1 MKAKLLVLFLL
12 LSIGSSLN
20 VLGKEVFSADAAE
33 KGDVT
38 VRRDDGYTWDE
49 VNGPRTQNISLLT
62 CHYEDEMVYLNFL
75 ADVGLVKL
83 TVTNLTTGDSWT
95 AMQLSSIGRLYLST
109 STNSGNYMVEIETEL
124 NGNYIGFFVR

>member
-1 MKAKLLVLFLL
+1 MKTKLFVLFLL
-12 LSIGSSLN
+12 LSLGSSLK
-20 VLGKEVFSADAAE
+20 VLGMEVLSADAAE
-33 KGDVT
+33 KGDVNLE
-38 VRRDDGYTWDE
+38 RNEGNSWDKDE
-49 VNGPRTQNISLLT
+49 RPRTQDIFLLT

-95 AMQLSSIGRLYLST
+95 AMQLSSIGRLYLPT

>member
-12 LSIGSSLN
+12 LSIGSSLS
-20 VLGKEVFSADAAE
+20 VSGMKVFSADAAE
-33 KGDVT
+33 KGDVP

-49 VNGPRTQNISLLT
+49 VNGPRTQNTSLLT

-83 TVTNLTTGDSWT
+83 TVTNLTTGDSWVAT
-95 AMQLSSIGRLYLST
+95 QLSTLGSLYLQT

-124 NGNYIGFFVR
+124 DGNYIGYFAR